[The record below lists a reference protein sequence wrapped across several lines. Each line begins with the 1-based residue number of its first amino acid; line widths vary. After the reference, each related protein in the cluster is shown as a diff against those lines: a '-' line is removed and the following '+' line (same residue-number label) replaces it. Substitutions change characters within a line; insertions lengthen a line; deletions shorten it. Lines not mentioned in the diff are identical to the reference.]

1 MQAKNRQPTMKDVA
15 EAVGVSI
22 QTVSAVINE
31 KPGLTPETRERVSEA
46 IKRLGYRPYSVARS
60 LRTRQTR
67 TLALVVSDI
76 ANPSFATMAS
86 AAEDHAHHFGYSV
99 VLYNTHDDIEREA
112 QYMRTAIERWVDGV
126 VFVSAKDQMT
136 SLTALRAAGIPSV
149 AIDRIPED
157 YDGPSVTLDNLAAGR
172 LAAEHLLSLGHTR
185 LGHIAGPQ
193 LQLSRE
199 RADGFCTAAG
209 SRGIEPVVCPSAAG
223 WECEYGLAAMEC
235 FLGME
240 DRPTAIFAANDR
252 MAIGAM
258 QAAYRAGLRVPEQ
271 LSVIGLDDIELAAY
285 QIPPLT
291 TIRQSFAQLARLGVQ
306 LLLDVLGGQEPDEPQ
321 IVLTPELVV
330 RSSTAPAPL
339 NSEPRRT
346 HEPA

>member
-1 MQAKNRQPTMKDVA
+1 MQNKSRQPTMKDVA

-31 KPGLTPETRERVSEA
+31 KPGLTPETRERVFES
-46 IKRLGYRPYSVARS
+46 IKQLGYRPYSVARS

-86 AAEDHAHHFGYSV
+86 AAEDHAHRFGYSV

-126 VFVSAKDQMT
+126 VFVSANDQMT

-193 LQLSRE
+193 QLRLARE
-199 RADGFCTAAG
+199 RVEGFCAVAR
-209 SRGIEPVVCPSAAG
+209 SHGIEPVVCPTRGG
-223 WECEYGLAAMEC
+223 WECEYGLAAMQC
-235 FLGME
+235 ILKM
-240 DRPTAIFAANDR
+240 DPLPTAIFAANDR

-258 QAAYRAGLRVPEQ
+258 QAAYQAGLRVPEQ

-291 TIRQSFAQLARLGVQ
+291 TIRQSFTQLARLGVQ
-306 LLLDVLGGQEPDEPQ
+306 LLLDVLGGREPDTAQ
-321 IVLTPELVV
+321 ITLAPELVV
-330 RSSTAPAPL
+330 RHSTAPASL
-339 NSEPRRT
+339 T
-346 HEPA
+346 